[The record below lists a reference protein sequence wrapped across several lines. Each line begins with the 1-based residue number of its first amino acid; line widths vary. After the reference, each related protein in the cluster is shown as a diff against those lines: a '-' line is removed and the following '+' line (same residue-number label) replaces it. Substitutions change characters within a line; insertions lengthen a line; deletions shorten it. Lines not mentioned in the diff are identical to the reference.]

1 MVVVNIVV
9 ATNSGSCGVNSNV
22 ELSSSVGK
30 VMAWSAAAE
39 VLVME

>member
-1 MVVVNIVV
+1 MVVMNIVV

-22 ELSSSVGK
+22 VSSSVGK